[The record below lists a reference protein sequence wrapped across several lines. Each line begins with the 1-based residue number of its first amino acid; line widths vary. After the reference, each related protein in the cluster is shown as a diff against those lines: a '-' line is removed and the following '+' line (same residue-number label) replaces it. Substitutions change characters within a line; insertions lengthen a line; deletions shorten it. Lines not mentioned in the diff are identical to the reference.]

1 MCCQG
6 TFIITL
12 LSINCSFIIDMVI
25 YEYMQNVWKR
35 SYCENY
41 SNKFWALF
49 VWNKLYQMFI
59 STPLGQ
65 SNNRFCSLVYN
76 ALEWQFHGFHSCS
89 GVVIQGPCQIFIWY
103 FLKAAWKTVMEWS
116 ELLMETRNIQEHW
129 IIPGLLL
136 SLLHKLGITIFMGL
150 TSCCGAVIRRLF
162 FNELQQRSV
171 YNSM

>member
-1 MCCQG
+1 MSICKMSEKEVIVKTIQIN
-6 TFIITL
+6 FEPYL
-12 LSINCSFIIDMVI
+12 LEISFI
-25 YEYMQNVWKR
+25 K
-35 SYCENY
+35 C
-41 SNKFWALF
+41 LF
-49 VWNKLYQMFI
+49 QLLLGNLITVFVLWCIMLWNDNI
-59 STPLGQ
+59 TAS
-65 SNNRFCSLVYN
+65 
-76 ALEWQFHGFHSCS
+76 ASCS
-89 GVVIQGPCQIFIWY
+89 GVVIQGPCQIFLWC

-116 ELLMETRNIQEHW
+116 ELLMETRNMQEYW